1 MDGWDPNIIQLACLS
16 ILELFLLDCL
26 IPWVPGYWCS
36 GNFQTHVYRRPAVF
50 SKPLIFATA
59 FMSFFSVVIALF
71 KVCDVLIWENVDQ
84 INLNIVVIFLF
95 LEIVQKDNFYNFF
108 DPAFFFFGSKWIL
121 YRMYLI
127 LKETKHLGSELLL
140 YVWVK
145 SGLVQFTHL
154 LNASVPQVIL
164 SFTWLFFSA

>member
-71 KVCDVLIWENVDQ
+71 KVCDVLIWENVGQ

-108 DPAFFFFGSKWIL
+108 DPAFFFLAQNGFYTGCTWSWRRQNIWDPNFYCTFGSKA
-121 YRMYLI
+121 
-127 LKETKHLGSELLL
+127 G
-140 YVWVK
+140 
-145 SGLVQFTHL
+145 
-154 LNASVPQVIL
+154 
-164 SFTWLFFSA
+164 

>member
-84 INLNIVVIFLF
+84 INLNIVVIFFFLKLF
-95 LEIVQKDNFYNFF
+95 GKIISTIFLTQH
-108 DPAFFFFGSKWIL
+108 FFFGSKWIL

-154 LNASVPQVIL
+154 LNASVPQVTL
-164 SFTWLFFSA
+164 AFTWLLFSA